1 MGESIRLAFVGNG
14 NWANKYHFPALDYL
28 RQEGSYPLHLHGIY
42 SLDPQRDQ
50 ETAQRY
56 GFERVYASLDE
67 LLADESITA
76 IAATVSPA
84 ALVTVMRRLVE
95 RGLPI
100 FSEKPPGRSYADA
113 QALAELVDLPN
124 VLAFNRRY
132 IPLNN
137 QFKQI
142 VDQMQDVYFVEGH
155 FFRHNRQDPIFVLE
169 TGVHWINFVEYLF
182 GPIRTVRNEHFP
194 HPRSATPVRLAY
206 ITFASGLRG
215 LLKFFPC
222 TGAQGERLEVHSPRQ
237 TAYLYGPLWTDPGEI
252 IIEENEAHETLHQQ
266 RLVRRTIPGSHGPEI
281 LERGIVGEYEE
292 FFQAILTGQPTRS
305 NFQNGANTLRI
316 AEAIEYGRDLEGD
329 EN

>member
-1 MGESIRLAFVGNG
+1 MPETIRLAFVGNG

-28 RQEGSYPLHLHGIY
+28 RQQGCYSLHLCGLY
-42 SLDPQRDQ
+42 SLDPQRDH

-56 GFERVYASLDE
+56 RFEQIYASLDE
-67 LLADESITA
+67 LLADESINA
-76 IAATVSPA
+76 IAATVAPE
-84 ALVTVMRRLVE
+84 ALVSVMRQLAAR
-95 RGLPI
+95 RLPI

-142 VDQMQDVYFVEGH
+142 VDQMQDLYFIEGH
-155 FFRHNRQDPIFVLE
+155 FLRHNRQDPLFVLE

-182 GPIRTVRNEHFP
+182 GPIRAVRNEHFP
-194 HPRSATPVRLAY
+194 HPQSVTPVRLAH

-215 LLKFFPC
+215 LLKFLPC

-237 TAYLYGPLWTDPGEI
+237 TAYLYGPLWADPGEI
-252 IIEENEAHETLHQQ
+252 VIEENEAHETLHQQ
-266 RLVRRTIPGSHGPEI
+266 RLVRRTIPGSDGPEI
-281 LERGIVGEYEE
+281 VERGIVGEYEE
-292 FFQAILTGQPTRS
+292 FFQAVLTGQATRS

-316 AEAIEYGRDLEGD
+316 AEAIEYGYDLE
-329 EN
+329 EE